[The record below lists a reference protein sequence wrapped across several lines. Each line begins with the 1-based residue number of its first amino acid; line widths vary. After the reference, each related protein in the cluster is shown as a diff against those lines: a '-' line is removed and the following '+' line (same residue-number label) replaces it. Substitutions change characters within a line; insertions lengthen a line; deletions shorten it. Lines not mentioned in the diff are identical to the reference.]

1 MSCVQ
6 GLFRQD
12 FTCRTIRS
20 KNDNFHSI
28 SFLVFYLHNQVM
40 LLPMRRD
47 SFVMA
52 TTCGHHK
59 ERGLRGP
66 FWDSFPLEFCPCQI
80 SCMFQRA
87 EGGSSWCDQWTN
99 PVRASSLP
107 GRGS

>member
-40 LLPMRRD
+40 LFPMRRD
-47 SFVMA
+47 SFVMT

-66 FWDSFPLEFCPCQI
+66 FWDSFPNLTTVLLFRRSLFVGKE
-80 SCMFQRA
+80 
-87 EGGSSWCDQWTN
+87 SST
-99 PVRASSLP
+99 SSNNAP
-107 GRGS
+107 ED